1 MSAPRPDPSAT
12 HPATPEPSTTS
23 QVDIAGD
30 VQQGISEANARN
42 DDAPSK
48 PTRTKATEFDGS
60 PKPEPG
66 DDNVFKPTD
75 DTPAI
80 LPKRSG
86 PKDGD

>member
-1 MSAPRPDPSAT
+1 MSTSRPDPSPIM
-12 HPATPEPSTTS
+12 PATPEPSTKS
-23 QVDIAGD
+23 QVDIAAD
-30 VQQGISEANARN
+30 VQKGLGDSNKHN

-48 PTRTKATEFDGS
+48 PTRSKATEFDGS

-75 DTPAI
+75 DTPSI

-86 PKDGD
+86 PKNGG